1 MPKLLD
7 LFRFNDKAA
16 PPQQRPFFSG
26 RPDDRLRREEREAA
40 ILAGNYPPDGADIE
54 SISEYRF
61 ASLMQYPH
69 Y

>member
-7 LFRFNDKAA
+7 FLTFKEKDHERREERQLA
-16 PPQQRPFFSG
+16 
-26 RPDDRLRREEREAA
+26 DDRLRSDERDAA
-40 ILAGNYPPDGADIE
+40 VLADKYPADAADIE
-54 SISEYRF
+54 TVSEYRL

>member
-7 LFRFNDKAA
+7 LFRFNDKAPA
-16 PPQQRPFFSG
+16 EQRPFFGGS
-26 RPDDRLRREEREAA
+26 DLKLRREERDAA
-40 ILAGNYPPDGADIE
+40 ILAGKYPPDGADIE
-54 SISEYRF
+54 SISEYRL

>member
-7 LFRFNDKAA
+7 LLRFDERKSEEK
-16 PPQQRPFFSG
+16 RPFFS
-26 RPDDRLRREEREAA
+26 RDDRLRADERDAA
-40 ILAGNYPPDGADIE
+40 VLAGKYPPDGADIE
-54 SISEYRF
+54 SVSEYRL

>member
-7 LFRFNDKAA
+7 LFRFGDRPA

-26 RPDDRLRREEREAA
+26 RDNDKLRREERDAA

-54 SISEYRF
+54 SISEYRL

>member
-7 LFRFNDKAA
+7 LFRFKAKSV
-16 PPQQRPFFSG
+16 PQQRPFFGG
-26 RPDDRLRREEREAA
+26 RDDKLRREERDAA
-40 ILAGNYPPDGADIE
+40 ILAGSYPPEGADIE
-54 SISEYRF
+54 SISEYRL

>member
-7 LFRFNDKAA
+7 LLKFTAKAPA
-16 PPQQRPFFSG
+16 SQRPFFTAN
-26 RPDDRLRREEREAA
+26 DRFRRDERDAA
-40 ILAGNYPPDGADIE
+40 ILSGKYPADGADIE
-54 SISEYRF
+54 SISEYRL

>member
-7 LFRFNDKAA
+7 LLKPRS
-16 PPQQRPFFSG
+16 QRRTEEQRPFFST
-26 RPDDRLRREEREAA
+26 DATQRREERDAA
-40 ILAGNYPPDGADIE
+40 VLAGKYPADGADIE
-54 SISEYRF
+54 SISEYRL

>member
-7 LFRFNDKAA
+7 FLTFKETDKD
-16 PPQQRPFFSG
+16 RIKVK
-26 RPDDRLRREEREAA
+26 RDDDERLRTDERDAA
-40 ILAGNYPPDGADIE
+40 VLADKYPADGADIE
-54 SISEYRF
+54 SVSEYRL

>member
-7 LFRFNDKAA
+7 LFRLTFRVA
-16 PPQQRPFFSG
+16 PQQRPFFSRG
-26 RPDDRLRREEREAA
+26 DDPKPRHDERHAA
-40 ILAGNYPPDGADIE
+40 LLAGNYPPDGVDIE
-54 SISEYRF
+54 SVSEYRL

>member
-7 LFRFNDKAA
+7 LFRFNDKA
-16 PPQQRPFFSG
+16 PPRQRPFFSV
-26 RPDDRLRREEREAA
+26 RDDLKPRREERDTA

-54 SISEYRF
+54 SISEYRL

>member
-7 LFRFNDKAA
+7 FLTFKETARDRSLK
-16 PPQQRPFFSG
+16 PREH
-26 RPDDRLRREEREAA
+26 DDRLRRDERDAA
-40 ILAGNYPPDGADIE
+40 VLADKYPPDGADIE
-54 SISEYRF
+54 SVSEYRL

>member
-1 MPKLLD
+1 MLRLLD
-7 LFRFNDKAA
+7 LLRFTARPA
-16 PPQQRPFFSG
+16 RPQQRPFFGG
-26 RPDDRLRREEREAA
+26 RADDKLRREERDAA

-54 SISEYRF
+54 SISEYRL

>member
-7 LFRFNDKAA
+7 LFRFNAKSA
-16 PPQQRPFFSG
+16 PQQRPFFSG
-26 RPDDRLRREEREAA
+26 RADDRLRREERDAA

-54 SISEYRF
+54 SISEYRL

>member
-7 LFRFNDKAA
+7 FLTFKTPDAEPRDE
-16 PPQQRPFFSG
+16 RT
-26 RPDDRLRREEREAA
+26 RDDDRLRPAERDAA
-40 ILAGNYPPDGADIE
+40 VLADKYPQDGADIE
-54 SISEYRF
+54 SVSEYRL

>member
-7 LFRFNDKAA
+7 FLTFKETARDRSLRARA
-16 PPQQRPFFSG
+16 H
-26 RPDDRLRREEREAA
+26 DDRLRRDERDAA
-40 ILAGNYPPDGADIE
+40 VLADKYPLDGADIE
-54 SISEYRF
+54 SVSEYRL

>member
-7 LFRFNDKAA
+7 LFKFNTR
-16 PPQQRPFFSG
+16 PLPQQRPFFG
-26 RPDDRLRREEREAA
+26 GADLKLRREERDAA

-54 SISEYRF
+54 SISEYRL

>member
-7 LFRFNDKAA
+7 FLTFKEKDHERREERDA
-16 PPQQRPFFSG
+16 
-26 RPDDRLRREEREAA
+26 DDRLRSDERDAA
-40 ILAGNYPPDGADIE
+40 VLADKYPADAADIE
-54 SISEYRF
+54 TVSEYRL

>member
-7 LFRFNDKAA
+7 LFKFNDKSA
-16 PPQQRPFFSG
+16 PRQRRFFG
-26 RPDDRLRREEREAA
+26 GGADLKLRREERDAA

-54 SISEYRF
+54 SISEYRL

>member
-7 LFRFNDKAA
+7 FLTFKETGRDRLLKA
-16 PPQQRPFFSG
+16 RDH
-26 RPDDRLRREEREAA
+26 DDRLRRDERDAA
-40 ILAGNYPPDGADIE
+40 VLADKYPPDGADIE
-54 SISEYRF
+54 SVSEYRL

>member
-7 LFRFNDKAA
+7 LLRFTDKA
-16 PPQQRPFFSG
+16 PPEQRPFFTG
-26 RPDDRLRREEREAA
+26 RDDLKLRREERDAA

-54 SISEYRF
+54 SISEYRL

>member
-7 LFRFNDKAA
+7 LLKFYEKSELR
-16 PPQQRPFFSG
+16 QRPFFTPELKLN
-26 RPDDRLRREEREAA
+26 RKERGSAA
-40 ILAGNYPPDGADIE
+40 LDGYPPDGATIE
-54 SISEYRF
+54 SISEYRL

>member
-7 LFRFNDKAA
+7 FLKFEARK
-16 PPQQRPFFSG
+16 QEEKRLFFS
-26 RPDDRLRREEREAA
+26 RDARLRTDERDAA
-40 ILAGNYPPDGADIE
+40 LLAGKYPPDGADIE
-54 SISEYRF
+54 SVSEYRL

>member
-7 LFRFNDKAA
+7 LFRFHNKPA
-16 PPQQRPFFSG
+16 PQQRPFFGGS
-26 RPDDRLRREEREAA
+26 DVKLRREERDAA
-40 ILAGNYPPDGADIE
+40 ILAGKYPPDGADIE
-54 SISEYRF
+54 SISEYRL

>member
-7 LFRFNDKAA
+7 FLTFKETDRDRLLKS
-16 PPQQRPFFSG
+16 REH
-26 RPDDRLRREEREAA
+26 DDRLRRDERDAA
-40 ILAGNYPPDGADIE
+40 VLADKYPPDGADIE
-54 SISEYRF
+54 SVSEYRL

>member
-7 LFRFNDKAA
+7 FLTFKEKAETPRDERA
-16 PPQQRPFFSG
+16 KDDHL
-26 RPDDRLRREEREAA
+26 RPDERDAA
-40 ILAGNYPPDGADIE
+40 VLADKYPADGADIE
-54 SISEYRF
+54 SISEYRL